1 MTNKQKNL
9 QELVNLFQT
18 NIKQYKSTQYDESN
32 TRVDFIDKF
41 FELLAWDV
49 RNTAGYSEDYRDV
62 VREDKVT
69 IQGKPKA
76 PDYSFRIGGVRKF
89 FVEAKKPS
97 VNIKLDIGPAFQLRR
112 YGYTAKVPLSILTDF
127 EEFAVYDTRIKP
139 SHKDKASVAR
149 IFYCTYDEYQKEWDF
164 INDTFS
170 KEAILKGSFDR
181 YIVDKKRK
189 KGTSEVDKEFLKLIE
204 DWRSRLARVIA
215 LRNQDVSIYELNYA
229 VQKIID
235 RIIFLRIAEDR
246 QMEEYGMLMK
256 LTETENIMTDLIEVF
271 NKADKKYNAGLFKK
285 EKFINDLE
293 IDDHIL
299 KSIIKGLYYPAC
311 PYEFSVL
318 GVEILGNIYEQ
329 FLGKVIRLTPS
340 HHAKIEEKPEVRK
353 AGGVYY
359 TPQYIVDYIVQNTLG
374 SLLGVSDLSLRSI
387 HKQSEDSRLS
397 LRLCHN

>member
-1 MTNKQKNL
+1 MNNQKNL

-62 VREDKVT
+62 VREDKVI

-97 VNIKLDIGPAFQLRR
+97 VNIKQDIGPAFQLRR

-164 INDTFS
+164 INGAFS

-229 VQKIID
+229 VQK
-235 RIIFLRIAEDR
+235 
-246 QMEEYGMLMK
+246 
-256 LTETENIMTDLIEVF
+256 
-271 NKADKKYNAGLFKK
+271 
-285 EKFINDLE
+285 
-293 IDDHIL
+293 
-299 KSIIKGLYYPAC
+299 
-311 PYEFSVL
+311 
-318 GVEILGNIYEQ
+318 
-329 FLGKVIRLTPS
+329 
-340 HHAKIEEKPEVRK
+340 
-353 AGGVYY
+353 
-359 TPQYIVDYIVQNTLG
+359 
-374 SLLGVSDLSLRSI
+374 
-387 HKQSEDSRLS
+387 
-397 LRLCHN
+397 